1 MAVAFAAHTA
11 NGKCEYGDDVAH
23 NMELNWLTL
32 ILVSRV
38 HCDKSK
44 S

>member
-1 MAVAFAAHTA
+1 MAAAFAARTA